1 MKKILSLIFLLFFLS
16 SCIGC
21 LIKYDTCRLLNIFEE
36 NTYTEKHLFSS
47 YERDPLRICGFSIL
61 EEKENL
67 KNFSKIDEEYFKND
81 KIKFAFENLDDFI
94 KDEAKEY
101 TDEEKEFLKNM
112 KNLFL
117 KWEKDEEILY
127 NFFYIYDNFHDFEI
141 CYYKKSENKGYCIV
155 NHM

>member
-1 MKKILSLIFLLFFLS
+1 MIFFLS

-21 LIKYDTCRLLNIFEE
+21 FIKYDTCRLLNIFEE

-47 YERDPLRICGFSIL
+47 FWRDPYRICGFSIL
-61 EEKENL
+61 EEKENF
-67 KNFSKIDEEYFKND
+67 KDFWKIDEKYFEND
-81 KIKFAFENLDDFI
+81 KIKFAFENLDDLI

-101 TDEEKEFLKNM
+101 TEKEKIFLKNM
-112 KNLFL
+112 KDIFK
-117 KWEKDEEILY
+117 KWEKDEEIVY
-127 NFFYIYDNFHDFEI
+127 NFFYIYDNKMDFEI